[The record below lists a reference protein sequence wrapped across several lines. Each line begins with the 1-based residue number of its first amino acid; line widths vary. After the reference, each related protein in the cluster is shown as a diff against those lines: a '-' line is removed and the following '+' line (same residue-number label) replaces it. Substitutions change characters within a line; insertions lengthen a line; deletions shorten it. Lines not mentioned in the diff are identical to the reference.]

1 MVINAS
7 KIAKGIFFLTIVFVF
22 RKAITF
28 VYFTFIARSTN
39 IETTG
44 HYYLFMT
51 LVSLGVLISDLGLT
65 PMMVAYSGKNQES
78 FNSNFN
84 TVIFLKTAINLIL
97 LPLIFLYWLWLK
109 PTTFHFGILLLFLGM
124 MIFHSYSYTFYS
136 AIRFKKNMVAETRG
150 ITWGHL
156 LMIILG
162 MFFLKKM
169 GTLFFILLATFSDKL
184 FNLIYSSYY
193 LMRENIVLR
202 MKVRGI
208 FWRGIL
214 IRSFPYFIS
223 TNMNRF
229 FFWDSLVLSYFGNT
243 LILGL
248 YSVPS
253 AIIKSCEFIPLAVST
268 VLFPI
273 YSNYL
278 QSPDK
283 IEIIF
288 EKSVESLLLI
298 CLPLIVGINVLAH
311 NFIPVIFGSRFLV
324 SVSLLQIMSFS
335 LLPFFLNA
343 TVGSLLTASIY
354 NKAYTILTIIAAFL
368 HIVLG
373 YLLVSFYGGKGMAWT
388 GVISQTFLYIG
399 GIYLVSK
406 VVGVKNTMISI
417 KKGGRIFFASIIMGT
432 ILFFLKDRFYF
443 LPNIIVGIGI
453 YVFLIF
459 ILYGLTRNGFDKNRA
474 QTVWVGL
481 VKYLFVK

>member
-1 MVINAS
+1 M
-7 KIAKGIFFLTIVFVF
+7 
-22 RKAITF
+22 TF
-28 VYFTFIARSTN
+28 IYFTFIARSTN
-39 IETTG
+39 VETTG
-44 HYYLFMT
+44 HYYLLMT
-51 LVSLGVLISDLGLT
+51 LLSLGVLVFDLGLT

-78 FNSNFN
+78 FNSIFN
-84 TVIFLKTAINLIL
+84 TVISLKTIINFIL
-97 LPLIFLYWLWLK
+97 VPGIFLYWLWLK
-109 PTTFHFGILLLFLGM
+109 PTTFHFGILFLFLGM
-124 MIFHSYSYTFYS
+124 MILHSYSYTFYS

-156 LMIILG
+156 IMIILG
-162 MFFLKKM
+162 LIFLKTM
-169 GTLFFILLATFSDKL
+169 GTLFFIVLATFSDKL
-184 FNLIYSSYY
+184 FNFIYSTYH
-193 LMRENIVLR
+193 LMREKIVLR
-202 MKVRGI
+202 IKVTGI
-208 FWRGIL
+208 SWKEIF

-229 FFWDSLVLSYFGNT
+229 FFWDSLVLFYFGNA

-253 AIIKSCEFIPLAVST
+253 TIIKTCEFIPLAVST

-273 YSNYL
+273 YSNYF

-283 IEIIF
+283 VEVIF

-343 TVGSLLTASIY
+343 TLGVFLMASIY
-354 NKAYTILTIIAAFL
+354 NKPYTILTITAAFL
-368 HIVLG
+368 HIFLG
-373 YLLVSFYGGKGMAWT
+373 YILVSLYGGKGMAWT

-399 GIYLVSK
+399 GIYFVSK
-406 VVGVKNTMISI
+406 IVGIKHIIISI
-417 KKGGRIFFASIIMGT
+417 KKGGRIFFASIIMGS
-432 ILFFLKDRFYF
+432 ILFFLRDRFYF
-443 LPNIIVGIGI
+443 LPNIIVGIAI
-453 YVFLIF
+453 YLFLIF
-459 ILYGLTRNGFDKNRA
+459 ILYGLTRNGFDKNAA
-474 QTVWVGL
+474 QTVWSDL